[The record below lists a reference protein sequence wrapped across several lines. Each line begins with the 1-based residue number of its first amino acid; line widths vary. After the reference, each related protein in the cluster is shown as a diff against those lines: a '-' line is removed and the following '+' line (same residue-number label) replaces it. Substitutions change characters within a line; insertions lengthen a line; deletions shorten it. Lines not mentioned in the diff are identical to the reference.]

1 MILWRSKNR
10 QTAPEA
16 LAVCIEGM
24 VGNLGE
30 RNIRRCLDQGE
41 DLHRMALDPCLAAV
55 PALHPRFTGAGASPV
70 PHQLDCCRWRHTEPS
85 GSAPTTHA
93 FIFDGSNDAK
103 AKIRRKGFGS
113 ACSAANAW
121 TAESTTQ
128 TGSAA
133 KSTHGNDNEAPPAP
147 ASNGCSQPTKPEPKW
162 AAPIQTTPKSHNY
175 CDEVLGLLFN
185 QYLNVAST

>member
-1 MILWRSKNR
+1 MFFLNMILWRSKNR

-85 GSAPTTHA
+85 GSAPTTHIMPSSSMA
-93 FIFDGSNDAK
+93 RMM
-103 AKIRRKGFGS
+103 RRRRSDERGLARRAPRPMPGPQNRRPKL
-113 ACSAANAW
+113 
-121 TAESTTQ
+121 
-128 TGSAA
+128 
-133 KSTHGNDNEAPPAP
+133 APPRNRRMGTTTKRRRRPHQMDAQNRQ
-147 ASNGCSQPTKPEPKW
+147 SQSQNGPRLSKQLQRVIIIVTR
-162 AAPIQTTPKSHNY
+162 Y
-175 CDEVLGLLFN
+175 
-185 QYLNVAST
+185 